1 MATVGYK
8 IVSHKDAQDTEDEVH
23 ALLKEGWQLHGDLKV
38 ANDNYSQAMIQTESY
53 GVDVIDYSLAIQ
65 IEDLDGVKYALEKI
79 AEAVDDVG
87 TNLAHVATAIG
98 TSGQESE

>member
-8 IVSHKDAQDTEDEVH
+8 IVSHKDAKDTEDEVH
-23 ALLKEGWQLHGDLKV
+23 AFLKEGWQLHGDLKV
-38 ANDNYSQAMIQTESY
+38 ANNAYSQAMVQTEDY
-53 GVDVIDYSLAIQ
+53 GGIDYNLSLQ

-87 TNLAHVATAIG
+87 TNLAHVAQAVAG
-98 TSGQESE
+98 GSGE